1 MKHCSGPRLLAS
13 LITTGMLCAGCAS
26 PAYKPSPAASTPS
39 SAKVGTA
46 SSAATS
52 PSVALL
58 TQLGGA
64 HPAKGPRHPAAV
76 STAVGRLW
84 LGAAWYPEQWP
95 QSDWERD
102 LSLMQAADINVV
114 RIGEF
119 AWSRLEPAE
128 GQYDFDWL
136 ARAIRMAQRHHIA
149 VVIGTPTDAPPVWLT
164 SRYPQVLRVGRDGRR
179 AEHGGRR
186 QFSYS
191 SPLYRRFCRDIVT
204 RLARRFGHDPDVI
217 GWQIDN
223 EYTNESYDAGTRAQ
237 FQRWLQHRFGTLA
250 ALNRAWTTAYWSQ
263 TYTAWSQI
271 PLNAL
276 PGNPG
281 LLLAHRHFVTQTW
294 RSYQQNQIAA
304 LRRYIAPRQFIT
316 SNFGG
321 LGWSDNWDHYAL
333 ARGLDVASWDDYV
346 GQGHLDVYRNGAI
359 SDFVRGWKRRDYW
372 VMEAQPGFVDWAPI
386 SNSLDRGE
394 VRAMTW
400 QSVGHGAD
408 AVLFWQW
415 RSALNGQEQYHGT
428 LVGPDGNPV
437 PLYREVAAIGR
448 EFRLASAAVA
458 GTTPAS
464 QVAIVTT
471 YDSRWAIDFQRQSA
485 DYDPLQTLLDYYRP
499 LEDLTH
505 SVDIVSASA
514 PLTRYKVVIAPGL
527 NVIPQGLGRHLAAY
541 VRGGGHLILGPRSG
555 MKDRYDR
562 LDARRQPGPL
572 VPVLDGRVQQYYA
585 LDAPVGVSGPAGA
598 GTASIW
604 AEALQ
609 PLSGQT
615 RVMLRYAP
623 DTSWLS
629 GQPAALRRAYGRGD
643 ITYLGALFDP
653 QLTRGLLRRALAAA
667 GVRSAPIKV
676 PPDVE
681 LMRRYGK
688 GRDVVILINHGASP
702 RTVALPHVMRDLLH
716 PGVTL
721 RQITLGAQG
730 VAVLGGSS

>member
-1 MKHCSGPRLLAS
+1 MRQRGLARALAPLIAGGILL
-13 LITTGMLCAGCAS
+13 AGCAS
-26 PAYKPSPAASTPS
+26 QTHRPHAGGAASGSPAQPPVSMSLLERLGSAQAAQRVRASPAA
-39 SAKVGTA
+39 ATA
-46 SSAATS
+46 
-52 PSVALL
+52 L
-58 TQLGGA
+58 
-64 HPAKGPRHPAAV
+64 
-76 STAVGRLW
+76 GRLW

-95 QSDWERD
+95 ESSWEGD
-102 LSLMQAADINVV
+102 LSLMQAAGINVV
-114 RIGEF
+114 RVGEF

-149 VVIGTPTDAPPVWLT
+149 VVIGTPTDAPPIWLT
-164 SRYPQVLRVGRDGRR
+164 SRYSQVLRVGPDGRR
-179 AEHGGRR
+179 NEHGGRR

-191 SPLYRRFCRDIVT
+191 SPLYRQFCRDIAT
-204 RLARRFGHDPDVI
+204 RLAQRFGHDPDVI

-223 EYTNESYDAGTRAQ
+223 EYTDESYDAATRAQ
-237 FQRWLQHRFGTLA
+237 FQQWLRQRFGTLD

-271 PLNAL
+271 PLNAQ

-281 LLLAHRHFVTQTW
+281 LLLAHRHFVTHTW
-294 RSYQQNQIAA
+294 RTYQSNQIAA
-304 LRRYIAPRQFIT
+304 LRPYIAPRQFIT

-333 ARGLDVASWDDYV
+333 ARDLDIASWDDYV

-386 SNSLDRGE
+386 SNSLDQGE

-400 QSVGHGAD
+400 QSIGHGAD

-437 PLYREVAAIGR
+437 PLYNEVAGIGR
-448 EFRLASAAVA
+448 EFRQASAALA
-458 GTTPAS
+458 GTAPRS
-464 QVAIVTT
+464 EVAILTS
-471 YDSRWAIDFQRQSA
+471 YDSRWAIELQRHSA
-485 DYDPLQTLLDYYRP
+485 HYKQLQVLLDYYRP

-505 SVDIVSASA
+505 SVDVVNAYA
-514 PLTRYKVVIAPGL
+514 PLARYKVVVAPGL
-527 NVIPQGLGRHLAAY
+527 NVIPQDLGRHLAAY

-555 MKDRYDR
+555 MKDRHDR
-562 LDARRQPGPL
+562 LDIHRQPGPL
-572 VPVLDGRVQQYYA
+572 VPVLGGRVQQYYA
-585 LDAPVGVSGPAGA
+585 LDSQVAVAGPAGS

-609 PLSGQT
+609 PLTRQT
-615 RVMLRYAP
+615 RVILRYAANTP
-623 DTSWLS
+623 WLS
-629 GQPAALRRAYGRGD
+629 GQPAALRRAYGRGE

-653 QLTRGLLRRALAAA
+653 QLTRGVLRRALIGA
-667 GVRSAPIKV
+667 GVRASMGALPA
-676 PPDVE
+676 DVE
-681 LMRRYGK
+681 LMRRYGS
-688 GRDVVILINHGASP
+688 GREITILINHGAAP
-702 RTVALPHVMRDLLH
+702 RTVALPGPAEDLLH
-716 PGVTL
+716 PGMKVREVTL
-721 RQITLGAQG
+721 AAQG
-730 VAVLGGSS
+730 VAVLEQPATP

>member
-1 MKHCSGPRLLAS
+1 MTHCGRPRLLAS
-13 LITTGMLCAGCAS
+13 LIAAVVLCAGCAS
-26 PAYKPSPAASTPS
+26 PTHKPSPAASAPP
-39 SAKVGTA
+39 TA
-46 SSAATS
+46 SST
-52 PSVALL
+52 AL
-58 TQLGGA
+58 
-64 HPAKGPRHPAAV
+64 
-76 STAVGRLW
+76 GRLW

-95 QSDWERD
+95 QSAWEKD
-102 LSLMQAADINVV
+102 LSLMQAAGINVV
-114 RIGEF
+114 RVGEF

-128 GQYDFDWL
+128 GRYDFDWL
-136 ARAIRMAQRHHIA
+136 ARAIRLAQRHHIA
-149 VVIGTPTDAPPVWLT
+149 VVIGTPTDAPPLWLT
-164 SRYPQVLRVGRDGRR
+164 SHYPQVLRVEEDGRR

-191 SPLYRRFCRDIVT
+191 SPLYRKFCRDIVT
-204 RLARRFGHDPDVI
+204 RLAQRFGRDPDVI

-223 EYTNESYDAGTRAQ
+223 EYTDESYDAATRVQ
-237 FQRWLQHRFGTLA
+237 FQRWLQQRFGTLA

-281 LLLAHRHFVTQTW
+281 LMLAHRHFVTQTW
-294 RSYQQNQIAA
+294 RGYQSNQIAA
-304 LRRYIAPRQFIT
+304 LRRTIAPWQFIT

-321 LGWSDNWDHYAL
+321 LGWSDNWDHYVL

-346 GQGHLDVYRNGAI
+346 GQGQLDFYRNGAL

-386 SNSLDRGE
+386 SNALDRGE

-400 QSVGHGAD
+400 QSIGHGAD

-428 LVGPDGNPV
+428 LVGSDGNPV
-437 PLYREVAAIGR
+437 PLYREVARIGR
-448 EFRLASAAVA
+448 EFRQASTAIA
-458 GTTPAS
+458 GTAPAS
-464 QVAIVTT
+464 RVAIVTT

-485 DYDPLQTLLDYYRP
+485 DYRQLQVLLDDYRP

-514 PLTRYKVVIAPGL
+514 PLARYELVIAPGL
-527 NVIPQGLGRHLAAY
+527 NVIPESLGRHLAAY
-541 VRGGGHLILGPRSG
+541 VREGGHLILGPRSG

-562 LDARRQPGPL
+562 LDVRRQPGPL
-572 VPVLDGRVQQYYA
+572 VEVLGGRVQQYYA
-585 LDAPVGVSGPAGA
+585 LDAPVAVSGPAGA

-623 DTSWLS
+623 NTPWLG

-653 QLTRGLLRRALAAA
+653 KLTRALLRRALGAA
-667 GVRSAPIKV
+667 GVRPAQIQL
-676 PPDVE
+676 PPEVE

-688 GRDVVILINHGASP
+688 GRQVMILINHGAAP
-702 RTVALPHVMRDLLH
+702 RTVTLPGAMRNLLH
-716 PGVTL
+716 PGATVRAVTL
-721 RQITLGAQG
+721 AAQG
-730 VAVLGGSS
+730 VAVLERTMQACGGNC